1 MRVHSRGQ
9 RGFTLIE
16 LLVVI
21 AIIAVLIA
29 LLLPAVQQAREAA
42 RRSQCKNNIK
52 QLGLAFHNYHDVYN
66 TLPPAWV
73 SANYQVATGETTI
86 WSWGAYLLPYLDQAP
101 LYNTVAP
108 GIRRIDQNLAL
119 GGVNAA
125 ALTTPLPVFACPS
138 DPGPALN
145 NFDGSLGATS
155 TQTTEFG
162 TYNRYVTNGSANVA
176 IAKSNYVVNADT
188 GDSNTPAVLAANYGP
203 PLGVAWADSK
213 VGLRD
218 ITDGTSNTI
227 LVGERAFRIKQLN
240 IGAGNALGFAPAT
253 SVGAYANLQ
262 CRSCLAVIGI
272 PYWGINQTVTNLEH
286 QSRAYSSNHVGGA
299 HFLMGDGG
307 VRFISENIDHK
318 PGTIAGAAPPLS
330 DHSGVA
336 FIDSTFERLLGRNDG
351 QVVGEF

>member
-1 MRVHSRGQ
+1 
-9 RGFTLIE
+9 
-16 LLVVI
+16 
-21 AIIAVLIA
+21 
-29 LLLPAVQQAREAA
+29 
-42 RRSQCKNNIK
+42 QCKNNIK

-73 SANYQVATGETTI
+73 SANNQVAAGETTI

-108 GIRRIDQNLAL
+108 GVRRIDQNLAL

-145 NFDGSLGATS
+145 NFDGSLGTAS
-155 TQTTEFG
+155 QSSDFG
-162 TYNRYVTNGSANVA
+162 TYNRYVTNGTANVA
-176 IAKSNYVVNADT
+176 IAKSNYVISADT
-188 GDSNTPAVLAANYGP
+188 GDSNTPAVIAATYGP
-203 PLGVAWADSK
+203 ALGVAWGNSK

-227 LVGERAFRIKQLN
+227 IVGERAFRIKQLN
-240 IGAGNALGFAPAT
+240 IGAGNALGFSPAT
-253 SVGAYANLQ
+253 AGGAYANQQ

-272 PYWGINQTVTNLEH
+272 PYWGINQTSAAYENH

-299 HFLMGDGG
+299 HFLMGDGA

-318 PGTIAGAAPPLS
+318 PGTIGGATALTPP

-336 FIDSTFERLLGRNDG
+336 FIDSTFERLLGRSDG
-351 QVVGEF
+351 QVVGDF